1 MKKLTRVMAIVLA
14 LLCALALVS
23 CGGDSETT
31 ADVTT
36 TVATTQKQDETVV
49 TTTGNTTGT
58 VSSVTNTTVSNKDTK
73 EPTNKPGVAKID
85 DLITRTKNA
94 SGNATDAFVNSLK
107 GYNLTIMYPWEQK
120 KPGSTIGDSLE
131 YCREEVEKEF
141 GVTITEDGYFSGYNE
156 ALTASLTARNAK
168 AQVYMLQNFNFVSYF
183 SNGYI
188 TDLTA
193 AMKTAGVDFNEPW
206 YIQDAQAFLNI
217 DYRQYGWIAFSGT
230 YTFPDCIIYN
240 QEYIKNARLTDP
252 AELAEQGKWTW
263 DTLISYSKKLTTSN
277 VIGFG
282 CLDKGSMLASMVA
295 PKGVS
300 VVNVTRGSKPTHNFN
315 NQTIKDAL
323 ATMQKWGNEK
333 SVTLDFI
340 AEGHDWTYGKTQL
353 YKGNVAMC
361 YGFHDTIQSLGS
373 SDYTFGIAPFPTEK
387 GSTTYTNV
395 CIPQFI
401 NFIPSQ
407 YQKEADKILF
417 LRNEIYRHNYR
428 FAARDFDIEWGGYFS
443 NDTDVIE
450 DASNLKYAKNGNTSV
465 FDWSSIS
472 HDNDANATHSSI
484 LSAVINNGQSVQ
496 TALDKY
502 SKALDKNYEDTWG
515 SHKITGKV

>member
-141 GVTITEDGYFSGYNE
+141 GVTLTEDGYFSGYNE

-230 YTFPDCIIYN
+230 YTFPYCIIYN

-263 DTLISYSKKLTTSN
+263 DTL
-277 VIGFG
+277 
-282 CLDKGSMLASMVA
+282 
-295 PKGVS
+295 
-300 VVNVTRGSKPTHNFN
+300 
-315 NQTIKDAL
+315 
-323 ATMQKWGNEK
+323 
-333 SVTLDFI
+333 
-340 AEGHDWTYGKTQL
+340 
-353 YKGNVAMC
+353 
-361 YGFHDTIQSLGS
+361 
-373 SDYTFGIAPFPTEK
+373 
-387 GSTTYTNV
+387 
-395 CIPQFI
+395 
-401 NFIPSQ
+401 
-407 YQKEADKILF
+407 
-417 LRNEIYRHNYR
+417 
-428 FAARDFDIEWGGYFS
+428 
-443 NDTDVIE
+443 
-450 DASNLKYAKNGNTSV
+450 
-465 FDWSSIS
+465 
-472 HDNDANATHSSI
+472 
-484 LSAVINNGQSVQ
+484 
-496 TALDKY
+496 
-502 SKALDKNYEDTWG
+502 
-515 SHKITGKV
+515 